1 VLYSSQIGQ
10 IVRDRRHIFLHL
22 GSWHKFKGYAY
33 SQMHK
38 MRSKNAEGKR
48 VEMVEKYGY
57 DVKFAYH
64 VVRLMLEIEQIMTEG
79 DLDLQ
84 RGREQLKSIRRGEW
98 TMDEIEEWAASK
110 EKDLE
115 SLYHSCTKIPH
126 GPREAE
132 IKQLLLECLEHHYGS
147 LDACI
152 VTEDKAVA
160 ALRRI
165 AEIAQQG
172 LS

>member
-1 VLYSSQIGQ
+1 
-10 IVRDRRHIFLHL
+10 
-22 GSWHKFKGYAY
+22 
-33 SQMHK
+33 M
-38 MRSKNAEGKR
+38 
-48 VEMVEKYGY
+48 

-64 VVRLMLEIEQIMTEG
+64 VIRLMLEVEQIMTEG

-98 TMDEIEEWAASK
+98 TIDKIEEWAAAK

-115 SLYHSCTKIPH
+115 AVYHSCKKIPH

-147 LDACI
+147 LDACVI
-152 VTEDKAVA
+152 TEDKAVA
-160 ALRRI
+160 SLRRI
-165 AEIAQQG
+165 AEIAQEG
-172 LS
+172 L

>member
-1 VLYSSQIGQ
+1 MPKSVRNLSDAQLLKLRKTLSGKESSAAG
-10 IVRDRRHIFLHL
+10 VRADSTVTR
-22 GSWHKFKGYAY
+22 
-33 SQMHK
+33 
-38 MRSKNAEGKR
+38 
-48 VEMVEKYGY
+48 EM
-57 DVKFAYH
+57 DCKFAYH
-64 VVRLMLEIEQIMTEG
+64 VVRLMLEVEQIMLEG

-98 TMDEIEEWAASK
+98 TIDKIEEWAAAK

-115 SLYHSCTKIPH
+115 VAYHSCKKIPH

-147 LDACI
+147 LDACVI
-152 VTEDKAVA
+152 TEDKAVA

-165 AEIAQQG
+165 AEIAQEG
-172 LS
+172 LK